1 MLYDYNIEIY
11 GYLKC
16 FSGYTC
22 IELTFEFVRDM
33 FLFLLEQDLH
43 VNMTPMFL

>member
-11 GYLKC
+11 GYLKR

-22 IELTFEFVRDM
+22 TVLTFEFVRDM
-33 FLFLLEQDLH
+33 FLFLLEQDY
-43 VNMTPMFL
+43 NM